1 MASCLYEMGVMN
13 LNYAQRMKTDNIY
26 FPGRGKIMSRKL
38 TTTLT
43 FEENVAYKHR
53 CTDKELRQRLDW
65 MIEIAMRHLNP
76 MLQAS
81 GLQVNWTLA
90 TTEGLVGVDHVPDLF
105 LGDGANYFRKMT
117 PIQRAFHEDTAK
129 YRYIKGDV
137 GTGKSTAALAEGVL
151 HSINHEDNLGVVIT
165 DAPTTFL
172 ESIQKMLPDG
182 AVLNYSVMDGWID
195 IRCAHDKD
203 ARSRIYFK
211 THSKAGDG
219 KPLYSYSLGWF
230 YVDDTEKMNVMLCK
244 TLQERLRGTR
254 GIGRGWFVGR
264 EDFDM
269 LTPHE
274 QTSQFIFTT
283 EETA

>member
-1 MASCLYEMGVMN
+1 MG
-13 LNYAQRMKTDNIY
+13 
-26 FPGRGKIMSRKL
+26 RKL

-43 FEENVAYKHR
+43 FDQYDEYRHT
-53 CTDKELRQRLDW
+53 CTEQELRQRMSWLLDV
-65 MIEIAMRHLNP
+65 AMNAVSP
-76 MLQAS
+76 MLRAS
-81 GLQVNWTLA
+81 GIDVSWTPMEA
-90 TTEGLVGVDHVPDLF
+90 EGLLGIRNLPDLF
-105 LGDGANYFRKMT
+105 LGDGRNYFQNMT

-129 YRYIKGDV
+129 FRYIKGDV
-137 GTGKSTAALAEGVL
+137 GTGKTTAALAEGVL
-151 HSINHEDNLGVVIT
+151 HSVNHEDNLGVVIT
-165 DAPTTFL
+165 DAPTAFL
-172 ESIQKMLPDG
+172 ESIQKMMPDG
-182 AVLNYSVMDGWID
+182 AVLNFSLIDGWID

-203 ARSRIYFK
+203 ARSRIYFM

-219 KPLYSYSLGWF
+219 DPLYSYSLGWF

-244 TLQERLRGTR
+244 TLRERLRGTR

-283 EETA
+283 EETT